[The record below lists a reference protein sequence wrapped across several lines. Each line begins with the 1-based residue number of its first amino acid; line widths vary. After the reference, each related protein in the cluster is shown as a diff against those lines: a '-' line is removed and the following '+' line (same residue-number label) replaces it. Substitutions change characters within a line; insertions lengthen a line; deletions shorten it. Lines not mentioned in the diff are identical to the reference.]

1 MQEAMQEAAVQR
13 QGEDSMSLI
22 DEDEALI
29 AAALKGSAYA
39 WEKLVKRY
47 ESKIYNHG
55 LRLTGNSSDAMDLMQ
70 EVFLGVY
77 RNLHRFRGDA
87 KFSSWI
93 FRIAHNKAV
102 DMNRRKRLMTSPP
115 KFSAEDEGDEFE
127 KFPGKA
133 NLEPENRLG
142 NIEQNA
148 RILKML
154 RELSADQRSIVELK
168 IFQSLTFDEIAGL
181 QDISANTA
189 KTRFYSA
196 LKKLKVVSEEQNVL
210 S

>member
-1 MQEAMQEAAVQR
+1 M
-13 QGEDSMSLI
+13 GLI

-102 DMNRRKRLMTSPP
+102 DMNRRKRLMTAPP
-115 KFSAEDEGDEFE
+115 RFSEEDEGDEFE
-127 KFPGKA
+127 RFPGKSE
-133 NLEPENRLG
+133 LEPENRLG
-142 NIEQNA
+142 DQEQNV
-148 RILKML
+148 RVLKML
-154 RELSADQRSIVELK
+154 GELSSDQRSIVELK
-168 IFQSLTFDEIAGL
+168 VYQSLTFDEIAEL

-196 LKKLKVVSEEQNVL
+196 LKKLKVVSEEHDVMSQD
-210 S
+210 

>member
-1 MQEAMQEAAVQR
+1 M
-13 QGEDSMSLI
+13 GLI

-29 AAALKGSAYA
+29 MAALKGSAYA

-55 LRLTGNSSDAMDLMQ
+55 LRLTGNPSDAMDLMQ

-115 KFSAEDEGDEFE
+115 KFFADDGDNEFE
-127 KFPGKA
+127 KFPGKKE
-133 NLEPENRLG
+133 LEPENRLG
-142 NIEQNA
+142 NQEQNVHV
-148 RILKML
+148 LKML
-154 RELSADQRSIVELK
+154 SELSSDQRSIVELK
-168 IFQSLTFDEIAGL
+168 VFQSLTFDEIAVF
-181 QDISANTA
+181 QDISANTV

>member
-1 MQEAMQEAAVQR
+1 M
-13 QGEDSMSLI
+13 GLI

-102 DMNRRKRLMTSPP
+102 DMNRRKRLMTAPP
-115 KFSAEDEGDEFE
+115 RFSEEDEGDEFE
-127 KFPGKA
+127 RFPGKSE
-133 NLEPENRLG
+133 LEPENRLG
-142 NIEQNA
+142 DQERNV
-148 RILKML
+148 RVLKML
-154 RELSADQRSIVELK
+154 GELSSDQRSIVELK
-168 IFQSLTFDEIAGL
+168 VYQSLTFDEIAEL

-196 LKKLKVVSEEQNVL
+196 LKKLKVVSEEHDVMSQD
-210 S
+210 

>member
-1 MQEAMQEAAVQR
+1 
-13 QGEDSMSLI
+13 MSLI

-55 LRLTGNSSDAMDLMQ
+55 FRLTGNSSDAMDLMQ

-115 KFSAEDEGDEFE
+115 KFSEADEGDEFE
-127 KFPGKA
+127 RFPGKTD
-133 NLEPENRLG
+133 LEPENRLG
-142 NIEQNA
+142 NEEQNV
-148 RILKML
+148 RVLKML
-154 RELSADQRSIVELK
+154 NELSSDQRSIVELK
-168 IFQSLTFDEIAGL
+168 VFQSLTFDEIAGL

>member
-1 MQEAMQEAAVQR
+1 
-13 QGEDSMSLI
+13 MSLI
-22 DEDEALI
+22 DEDQALI
-29 AAALKGSAYA
+29 AAALKGSAHA

-55 LRLTGNSSDAMDLMQ
+55 LRLTGNASDAMDLVQ

-102 DMNRRKRLMTSPP
+102 DMNRRKRLMTSRPR
-115 KFSAEDEGDEFE
+115 FSTEGEGDEFE
-127 KFPGKA
+127 KFPGKTD
-133 NLEPENRLG
+133 LEPENRLG
-142 NIEQNA
+142 NTEQNA
-148 RILKML
+148 RVLIML
-154 RELSADQRSIVELK
+154 SELSSDQRSIVELK

>member
-1 MQEAMQEAAVQR
+1 
-13 QGEDSMSLI
+13 MSLI

-102 DMNRRKRLMTSPP
+102 DMNRRKRLMTSSP
-115 KFSAEDEGDEFE
+115 KFSSEDECDEFE
-127 KFPGKA
+127 KFPSQA
-133 NLEPENRLG
+133 NLEPEYRLG
-142 NIEQNA
+142 SQELNT
-148 RILKML
+148 RILAML
-154 RELSADQRSIVELK
+154 NALSMDQRSIVELK
-168 IFQSLTFDEIAGL
+168 VFQSLTFDEIAEL
-181 QDISANTA
+181 QDISANTV

-196 LKKLKVVSEEQNVL
+196 LKKLKVVSEKENVL

>member
-1 MQEAMQEAAVQR
+1 MR
-13 QGEDSMSLI
+13 LL

-55 LRLTGNSSDAMDLMQ
+55 LRLMGNSSDAMDLMQ

-87 KFSSWI
+87 TFSSWI

-102 DMNRRKRLMTSPP
+102 DMSRRKRLMTAPP
-115 KFSAEDEGDEFE
+115 KFSTEDDADEFAR
-127 KFPGKA
+127 FPGKEE
-133 NLEPENRLG
+133 LEPENRLG
-142 NIEQNA
+142 HQEQNL
-148 RILKML
+148 RVLNML
-154 RELSADQRSIVELK
+154 NRLSSDQRSIVELK
-168 IFQSLTFDEIAGL
+168 IFQSLTFDEIAEL
-181 QDISANTA
+181 LDISANTA

-196 LKKLKVVSEEQNVL
+196 LKKLKAVSEEQNVL

>member
-1 MQEAMQEAAVQR
+1 MQQ
-13 QGEDSMSLI
+13 QGGDFMSLI

-102 DMNRRKRLMTSPP
+102 DMNRRKRLMTAPP
-115 KFSAEDEGDEFE
+115 KYSGEDEGDEFE

-133 NLEPENRLG
+133 DLEPEDRLG
-142 NIEQNA
+142 KQQQNV
-148 RILKML
+148 RVLKML
-154 RELSADQRSIVELK
+154 NELSSDQRSIVELK
-168 IFQSLTFDEIAGL
+168 VFQSLTFDEIAEL